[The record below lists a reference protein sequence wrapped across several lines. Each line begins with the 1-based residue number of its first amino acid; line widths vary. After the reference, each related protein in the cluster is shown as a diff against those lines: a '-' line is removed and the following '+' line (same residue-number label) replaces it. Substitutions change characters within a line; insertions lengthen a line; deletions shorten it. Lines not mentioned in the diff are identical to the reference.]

1 MQTYKTAVF
10 PSRTFDLLLRLS
22 DRSLKKHEPLF
33 MCNRV
38 TVCFFFVLVFGL
50 NSIKLSITDQL
61 SLTMTREDHALLSL
75 SLSLSFFN
83 YIPAIFHMC
92 SNTHRYRSLTVDL
105 KKTNTNC
112 HRCITSRI
120 QFTRAPSSKRFAM
133 SHKAIEEKK
142 PRHPSIHPSI

>member
-10 PSRTFDLLLRLS
+10 PSRMFDLLLRLS

-75 SLSLSFFN
+75 SLSVVFQLYTCHLPYVLKYASISFINSRFEEDEHELSSMHH
-83 YIPAIFHMC
+83 IK
-92 SNTHRYRSLTVDL
+92 NTVY
-105 KKTNTNC
+105 
-112 HRCITSRI
+112 SRAV
-120 QFTRAPSSKRFAM
+120 F
-133 SHKAIEEKK
+133 
-142 PRHPSIHPSI
+142 